1 MGNNRTELYNA
12 NRYWFS
18 MSSRKIPKNYRNVTG
33 IAAHRKSKDVAAFE
47 STLERDF
54 LSLIEFSPEVESFHV
69 QPITIEWED
78 PSHKKRR
85 YTPDVLVHFTKTSG
99 RESTLFEVKYRDDIA
114 QNWKELKPKFKR
126 AISYAKQ
133 QGWRF
138 KIASE
143 VEVRTPLLDTARFLL
158 PFTRQGPGPESYMK
172 ILDTNLKKL
181 RKTTPRALLQ
191 TIFQD
196 EWNQAKILPTLW
208 YLIGTFQV
216 GCELSEPLTMKSEIW
231 HIP

>member
-1 MGNNRTELYNA
+1 MGNNMSKTHNA
-12 NRYWFS
+12 NRYWFD
-18 MSSRKIPKNYRNVTG
+18 MSARRIPKNYRNVTG
-33 IAAHRKSKDVAAFE
+33 IAAHKKSKEIAAFE

-54 LSLIEFSPEVESFHV
+54 LSLIEFSPDVESFDV

-78 PSHKKRR
+78 ASGKKRR
-85 YTPDVLVHFTKTSG
+85 YTPDALVHFTGKSG
-99 RESTLFEVKYRDDIA
+99 RPPTLFEVKYRDDLA
-114 QNWKELKPKFKR
+114 QNWKELKPKFKQ

-143 VEVRTPLLDTARFLL
+143 VEVRTPLLDAARFLL
-158 PFTRQGPGPESYMK
+158 PYTKQGPGPESYMEL
-172 ILDTNLKKL
+172 LDSKLKEF
-181 RKTTPRALLQ
+181 RKTTPRKLLEA
-191 TIFQD
+191 IFKD

-208 YLIGTFQV
+208 YLVGTFQI

-231 HIP
+231 YLP